1 MVFLLAVSSC
11 SSYLFK
17 VYFLIGMF
25 LYAIYLFVSL
35 WQELLLAG
43 ADPNAV
49 DDEGESVLH
58 RAVAKK
64 YTDCALIILENGGSR
79 SMGVRNLKNM
89 TYVYLFCVAY
99 FCFDFIF
106 MFDYS

>member
-1 MVFLLAVSSC
+1 M
-11 SSYLFK
+11 
-17 VYFLIGMF
+17 
-25 LYAIYLFVSL
+25 

-49 DDEGESVLH
+49 DDEGECVLH

-64 YTDCALIILENGGSR
+64 YTDCALVLLEHGGSK

-89 TYVYLFCVAY
+89 TYVYLFCSLLLLSCICLIHNQKLNCVETN
-99 FCFDFIF
+99 
-106 MFDYS
+106 